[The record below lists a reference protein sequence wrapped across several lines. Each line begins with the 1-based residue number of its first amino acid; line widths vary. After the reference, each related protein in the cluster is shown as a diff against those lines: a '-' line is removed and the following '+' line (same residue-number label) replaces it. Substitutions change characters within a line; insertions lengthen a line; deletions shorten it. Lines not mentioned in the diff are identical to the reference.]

1 MKLTLASLCL
11 ALALTLPALAQQS
24 DAELDALIPQLSN
37 WGRWGA
43 EDQLGTLNHLTQAHR
58 LKAAGLIR
66 SGRTVSLAR
75 SVPMLATNLRDG
87 SYHLKKYF
95 DSPPEE
101 AGCLDNIQMIYHGF
115 SITHVDALCHIF
127 TPSGKNGM
135 YNGFSTDHVTAQGA
149 NRLGIE
155 VMADKGIVGRGV
167 LLDIASLR
175 GEQSKVGRNHTFEKS
190 QALSGT
196 YPAVSGLKLGTAIMP
211 ADLEAAEEAAGVR
224 VGPGD
229 IVLIRNGAGS
239 ANTYQLATGLHPSC
253 LLWLQQRQVAMLGG
267 DSDNDVHPPLP
278 GFSRWSEAV
287 HMIGIPYMG
296 LALLDHAE
304 LDALSQAC
312 QDEQRW
318 EFFLTIAPWR
328 LKGTTASPVNP
339 LAIF

>member
-1 MKLTLASLCL
+1 
-11 ALALTLPALAQQS
+11 
-24 DAELDALIPQLSN
+24 
-37 WGRWGA
+37 
-43 EDQLGTLNHLTQAHR
+43 
-58 LKAAGLIR
+58 
-66 SGRTVSLAR
+66 
-75 SVPMLATNLRDG
+75 
-87 SYHLKKYF
+87 
-95 DSPPEE
+95 
-101 AGCLDNIQMIYHGF
+101 MIYHGF

-135 YNGFSTDHVTAQGA
+135 YNGFSTDHVTTQGA

-155 VMADKGIVGRGV
+155 VMAEKGIVGRGV
-167 LLDIASLR
+167 LLDIPWVR
-175 GEQSKVGRNHTFEKS
+175 GEQSKLGGSDVSEKS
-190 QALSGT
+190 ETLSGRSPALSGG
-196 YPAVSGLKLGTAIMP
+196 PLKLGTAIMP

-224 VGPGD
+224 VGAGD

-239 ANTYQLATGLHPSC
+239 ANTYRLASGLHPSC

-312 QDEQRW
+312 QEERRW
-318 EFFLTIAPWR
+318 EFFLTVAPWR